1 MRTTGSAE
9 ASFLTPAS
17 RLLPTLRPEVAEKNH
32 AHSTLNPLAQYQRRY
47 SLTEIMAAEMLAYPN
62 NLPMCCPTGDGAA
75 AVVLVS
81 ETKLRT
87 LGERDRPRLGVRC
100 ARPGAIRELIGD
112 RVRSMAVVTSGT
124 QRFPAVASR

>member
-1 MRTTGSAE
+1 MRMTGSAE

-32 AHSTLNPLAQYQRRY
+32 AHSTLNPLARYQRRY

-87 LGERDRPRLGVRC
+87 LDPDVKRRAAPASGSTGAVHGVT
-100 ARPGAIRELIGD
+100 AR
-112 RVRSMAVVTSGT
+112 
-124 QRFPAVASR
+124 SR